1 METITLKPGESHLI
15 SLPGLG
21 SAGYQWKFESSEP
34 QVALVEEVLHSRNA
48 ATVPIAGSLNQ
59 EFRLTAT
66 SPGRTTIRF
75 SQRRRFEPDTKP
87 NASYEIS
94 VAVGG

>member
-21 SAGYQWKFESSEP
+21 SAGYQWMFESSEP
-34 QVALVEEVLHSRNA
+34 HIALVEEVLHSRNA
-48 ATVPIAGSLNQ
+48 VTVPITGSLNQ
-59 EFRLTAT
+59 EFRLTAIA
-66 SPGRTTIRF
+66 PGHATIRF
-75 SQRRRFEPDTKP
+75 SQRRRFEPDKKP